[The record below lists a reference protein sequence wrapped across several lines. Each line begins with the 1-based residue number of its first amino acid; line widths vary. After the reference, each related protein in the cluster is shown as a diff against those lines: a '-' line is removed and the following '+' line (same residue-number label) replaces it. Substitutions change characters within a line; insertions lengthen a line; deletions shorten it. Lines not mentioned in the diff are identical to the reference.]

1 MFTAL
6 LPCCSLV
13 SSFLLPFRIAAGEVV
28 QRPSS
33 AIKELVENS
42 LDAGATSISVLVK
55 NGGLDV
61 LQIVDDGH
69 GIHRDDFAIVCER
82 FTTSKLSTFDDLA
95 NIATFGFRGEALA
108 SITHVARVSILSRT
122 SDAQCAYR
130 AQYVDG
136 KFSPG
141 QEPKPAAGV
150 VGTTITAEDLFH
162 NMPTRRTAFK
172 NPNDEYLRI
181 LDVLTKYSIHY
192 ARVSFTCKKHGKTTP
207 DLHTPRDDGVA
218 GRTRCPLD
226 VIRIVYGASVA
237 KELVEF
243 QFSRSTAED
252 AGAMDNVAE
261 GRFVVA
267 ATGLVSNANF
277 SQKKSVFLLF
287 INGRLVESAALKK
300 VVEQVYAQYLP
311 KHSHP
316 FVYLALS
323 LPAPAVDVNVHPTK
337 REVHFLCQDRIL
349 ELVYE
354 ELSTALNGSNQ
365 SRAFQVQTFV
375 SVPPVAAAHAP
386 PALTPQLLSQP
397 PPPRAHIE
405 IVDPSA
411 MAVDQQSELPLRAV
425 ANDGNGGGP
434 VAAHED
440 PAQAAAPVDIARTS
454 AEDRPTAASASA
466 ALPSATQTHTRPGG
480 SLDFALFRST
490 AASSVAPAARK
501 RDRETPRTTAEPATQ
516 PNKMVRVDGAV
527 QSIRAFFPRA
537 AVPLA
542 TTDAVAFASG
552 DEATGDAPD
561 EEESREAAFYC
572 GSSDLMLRQ
581 ACSCCNGSASAIA
594 QPAVPSSGAASMTT
608 QLARRTRCPLASV
621 QTLMAHFVDNA
632 DGTVD
637 EAFEQQLRVHVQLV
651 GAVDA
656 QLSLV
661 QSGTRLLLLRHAPLL
676 RQLFFQAAL
685 RQFGEFPQVL
695 TLSPPVRLTAALT
708 PFVAAQLRHQRAA
721 ARDEDGAVSADDV
734 AAAVRALVSVLAA
747 RADMLAEYFRV
758 ELSQDTDGSWSLTT
772 LPVLLPGHRPLPA
785 ELPRFLAKLALQT
798 RWDAEAPCFSDVLG
812 HLAWYY
818 ALLRPVEG
826 DGRELSDEARDV
838 LSVVLFPAMK
848 RHLRPHRSDELRD
861 ADWLLEVTSLEK
873 LYRVFERC

>member
-1 MFTAL
+1 M
-6 LPCCSLV
+6 V
-13 SSFLLPFRIAAGEVV
+13 SSLWPSRIAAGEVV

-122 SDAQCAYR
+122 SDGPCAYR

-136 KFSPG
+136 KFAAG

-172 NPNDEYLRI
+172 NPNDEYLKI
-181 LDVLTKYSIHY
+181 LDVLTKYSVHY
-192 ARVSFTCKKHGKTTP
+192 ARVSFTCKKHGKAAP

-218 GRTRCPLD
+218 GRERCPLD
-226 VIRIVYGASVA
+226 VIRIVYGAAVA
-237 KELVEF
+237 KELVAV
-243 QFSRSTAED
+243 QFSRSTATD
-252 AGAMDNVAE
+252 ATARDDVAA
-261 GRFVVA
+261 GSFVVA
-267 ATGLVSNANF
+267 AAGLVSNANF

-287 INGRLVESAALKK
+287 INGRLVESSALKK
-300 VVEQVYAQYLP
+300 VVEQAYAQYLP
-311 KHSHP
+311 RHSHP

-323 LPAPAVDVNVHPTK
+323 LPAPVVDVNVHPTK
-337 REVHFLCQDRIL
+337 REVHFLCQDRVL
-349 ELVYE
+349 ELVHD
-354 ELSTALNGSNQ
+354 ELSAVLSGSNQ
-365 SRAFQVQTFV
+365 SRAFPVQSFV
-375 SVPPVAAAHAP
+375 GLPP
-386 PALTPQLLSQP
+386 L
-397 PPPRAHIE
+397 
-405 IVDPSA
+405 
-411 MAVDQQSELPLRAV
+411 
-425 ANDGNGGGP
+425 
-434 VAAHED
+434 
-440 PAQAAAPVDIARTS
+440 AAAPAPPSQPLPLPSSPSHVASTDGLPAAAVAAVDLRS
-454 AEDRPTAASASA
+454 AAPGRTAAGGGGGGSTTTVAAGHVPRASA
-466 ALPSATQTHTRPGG
+466 VGG
-480 SLDFALFRST
+480 ANETPAAQGGRLDFALFRAT
-490 AASSVAPAARK
+490 AAPPAAPVAAAASAASAARK
-501 RDRETPRTTAEPATQ
+501 REREAPRTTAEPATQ
-516 PNKMVRVDGAV
+516 PPSKMVRIDGAV

-537 AVPLA
+537 AASPA
-542 TTDAVAFASG
+542 GANADAAADAG
-552 DEATGDAPD
+552 DDDDDDNDEA
-561 EEESREAAFYC
+561 SAAFYC

-581 ACSCCNGSASAIA
+581 ACACCGASA
-594 QPAVPSSGAASMTT
+594 GAARPAPPSPVAVSAPT
-608 QLARRTRCPLASV
+608 QLAAQLVRRTRCPLASV
-621 QTLMAHFVDNA
+621 QALLARFVDNA
-632 DGTVD
+632 HSTVD
-637 EAFEQQLRVHVQLV
+637 EAFEQQLRLHMQLV

-695 TLSPPVRLTAALT
+695 ALSPPVQLHAALT

-721 ARDEDGAVSADDV
+721 ADDAAGAVAPDEV
-734 AAAVRALVSVLAA
+734 AAAVLKLVRVLAA

-758 ELSQDTDGSWSLTT
+758 ELSPGADGAWSLVA
-772 LPVLLPGHRPLPA
+772 LPALLPGHRPLAA
-785 ELPRFLAKLALQT
+785 ELPRFLARLALQT
-798 RWDAEAPCFSDVLG
+798 RWDAEAQCFSDVLG

-818 ALLRPVEG
+818 ALLRPVDG
-826 DGRELSDEARDV
+826 DGRELSDEARDA
-838 LSVVLFPAMK
+838 LSAVLFPAMK
-848 RHLRPHRSDELRD
+848 RHLRPHRTDELREV
-861 ADWLLEVTSLEK
+861 DWLLEVTSLEK